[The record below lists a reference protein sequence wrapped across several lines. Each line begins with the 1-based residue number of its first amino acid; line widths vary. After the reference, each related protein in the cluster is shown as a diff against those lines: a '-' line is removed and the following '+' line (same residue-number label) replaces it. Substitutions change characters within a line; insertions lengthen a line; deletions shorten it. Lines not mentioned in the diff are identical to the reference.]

1 MPYFTSFLIKRNLI
15 MYHVLYV
22 MRYPQLWL
30 LVMASLK
37 YRAVTNDYFDEL
49 LI

>member
-1 MPYFTSFLIKRNLI
+1 MPYFTGFLIKRNLI

-22 MRYPQLWL
+22 MHYPQNWL

-37 YRAVTNDYFDEL
+37 YRAVTNDYFDDS